1 MAKDKSAAV
10 ASPGIPMLIRNAT
23 AADLSFAT
31 EQLGAAGLPTGD
43 LTTAHLALAADGE
56 AGLAGVIGLERFGDV
71 ALLRSLV
78 VSPPA
83 RGAGVGRALVQA
95 LESSARAQGIR
106 ELWLL
111 TIDADVFFSGLGFG
125 ERDRTSAPDAIR
137 GSAEFSS
144 LCPADAVLMS
154 KRL

>member
-1 MAKDKSAAV
+1 
-10 ASPGIPMLIRNAT
+10 MLIRDAT
-23 AADLSFAT
+23 AGDLPFAV
-31 EQLGAAGLPTGD
+31 ELLGAAALPTSD
-43 LTTAHLALAADGE
+43 LNPDHLALVAEGGV
-56 AGLAGVIGLERFGDV
+56 GLAGVIGLERFGDV

-95 LESSARAQGIR
+95 LEALAREHGVR

-111 TIDADVFFSGLGFG
+111 TIDADAFFCGLGFVV
-125 ERDRTSAPDAIR
+125 RDRASTPRAIR
-137 GSAEFSS
+137 GSTEFSC

-154 KRL
+154 KQL

>member
-1 MAKDKSAAV
+1 
-10 ASPGIPMLIRNAT
+10 MLIRDAT
-23 AADLSFAT
+23 AADLPFAL

-43 LTTAHLALAADGE
+43 LTPDHLALAAESD

-78 VSPPA
+78 VSPGA

-95 LESSARAQGIR
+95 LESSARAQGFR

-111 TIDADVFFSGLGFG
+111 TIDAGAFFSGLGFI
-125 ERDRTSAPDAIR
+125 ERDRDSAPHAIR

-154 KRL
+154 KDL